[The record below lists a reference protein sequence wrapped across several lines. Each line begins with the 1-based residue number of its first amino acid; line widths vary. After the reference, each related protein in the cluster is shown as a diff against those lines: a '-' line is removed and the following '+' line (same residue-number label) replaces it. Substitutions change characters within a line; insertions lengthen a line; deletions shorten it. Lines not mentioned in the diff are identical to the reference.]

1 MNSFA
6 RLAGCLT
13 LANASWLILLP
24 AALSVVTFA
33 QPRSAAA
40 ADPTFVGILALA
52 ADPLVA
58 KDLGLSDDVVKQLND
73 LIAQREEDVQSLVLE
88 IKDLPPADRDP
99 KLASYVAESEKLGLA
114 LLTAEQQTKLK
125 QARVRKLGMKGLLD
139 KSIAE
144 QVGLTDS
151 QRGKID
157 VMHQLFANKTATLPQ
172 AEVDAARIEL
182 EKGILALLDN
192 DQRVKWEGMTG
203 RVVDLT
209 QAGPA
214 PGAGPPGGPPSRGG
228 FGREG
233 LSRDG
238 MSRSGTPAAGSTNA
252 SVGLKAENGEVK
264 LKFQFR
270 YTPWKEVIDWFA
282 QQSDFSLVTENYP
295 TGTFNYSDSRAYTP
309 AQSLDLLNS
318 VLLTKGYRLVRKE
331 RMLFL
336 LSAEDQ
342 LPDTFVSR
350 VDESELDKKGEFEI
364 VQCMFQ
370 LNKIT
375 AEEAEA
381 EIRKLVSP
389 QGKVVVLPKARQ
401 LVVTETVGTLRQIR
415 KNIQAIENPAIPK
428 DETTVV
434 VRLETL
440 RPSEFMAQARTSLNI
455 PENQYA
461 TADGSLR
468 ISVDELGMRLLVT
481 GKPERIAKVE
491 EIRKLI
497 DSDSGSLVEGSGAPL
512 EQPQLVIYS
521 VQKADPAAVLQIL
534 QTLLAG
540 EPDVRLTV
548 DPKTGNLVAL
558 CRPSQHATIRATLD
572 EMQRDATQ
580 VEVIKLRRID
590 PQAAVLQINKLFGGG
605 DQPAPNAPKVEADTT
620 NMQLLIRANAPQVA
634 QIRELLQKMGEVGED
649 SPLTQAERTTMRM
662 IPLTGTSARKA
673 VEQLESL
680 WPVVH
685 KNKIRV
691 VTPANRTPRGSGQ
704 FDQPP
709 TEGPNS
715 SDALEQ
721 LEKETEKYRPSSSR
735 AVPAPAGQVPVSDRT
750 TKSSARGQ
758 TQAYFVSQPLPA
770 VETKQPEAAPAEANQ
785 PETTQP
791 EAAPTTTTQPGD
803 NVAEKPAEEAP
814 AGPVSKPGAE
824 VVITVTPN
832 GIFIVSEDLDAL
844 DKMEEMLRQVADNQV
859 SGSKEL
865 AIYYLKYAKAQVAA
879 TLLQE
884 MLSGAPAPSDGGG
897 GSLMGDIAANMM
909 GDMGG
914 GGLLGGLLGMGGG
927 GSSGAVVSAGSATI
941 TPDIR
946 LNSLM
951 VQATPRD
958 HERIEE
964 ILQFIDKPAG
974 PEAVQTAAAPRF
986 IPVYNSTADS
996 IATVVR
1002 QVYAGRMAADASGG
1016 GQQRQPSPEDFIR
1029 ALRGGRGGRGGG
1041 NDQAARGEET
1051 KMTVGVDTRTN
1062 SLIVSAPDYLFEEV
1076 KALVAQL
1083 DTAELA
1089 SDETVRVVSLRAA
1102 NADVITRSLAQ
1113 VYGESIT
1120 SSKTSTS
1127 DTGSSSRPSSSR
1139 SSSNSSRSS
1148 SNSSRGGSSSQGR
1161 SPQASGGD
1169 FRQQMQMIQALQGGG
1184 GRGGG
1189 GRGGFGG
1196 GGGRGGR

>member
-1 MNSFA
+1 
-6 RLAGCLT
+6 
-13 LANASWLILLP
+13 
-24 AALSVVTFA
+24 
-33 QPRSAAA
+33 
-40 ADPTFVGILALA
+40 
-52 ADPLVA
+52 
-58 KDLGLSDDVVKQLND
+58 
-73 LIAQREEDVQSLVLE
+73 
-88 IKDLPPADRDP
+88 
-99 KLASYVAESEKLGLA
+99 
-114 LLTAEQQTKLK
+114 
-125 QARVRKLGMKGLLD
+125 
-139 KSIAE
+139 
-144 QVGLTDS
+144 
-151 QRGKID
+151 
-157 VMHQLFANKTATLPQ
+157 MHQLFANKTATLPQ

-203 RVVDLT
+203 RVVDLA

-214 PGAGPPGGPPSRGG
+214 TGAGPPGGPPSRGG
-228 FGREG
+228 FSREGGREG
-233 LSRDG
+233 FSREGGRDG

-282 QQSDFSLVTENYP
+282 QQSDYSLVTDNYP

-309 AQSLDLLNS
+309 AEALDLLNS
-318 VLLTKGYRLVRKE
+318 VLLTKDYRLVRKE
-331 RMLFL
+331 RALFL
-336 LSAEDQ
+336 AHKDDVV
-342 LPDTFVSR
+342 PDSFAPR
-350 VDESELDKKGEFEI
+350 ILEADLDKRGEFEI

-375 AEEAEA
+375 AEDAEA
-381 EIRKLVSP
+381 EIRKLVAP
-389 QGKVVVLPKARQ
+389 YGKVIVLSKARQ
-401 LVVTETVGTLRQIR
+401 LVVTEYVGTLKQIR
-415 KNIQAIENPAIPK
+415 TAIQAIENPAVPK

-455 PENQYA
+455 PENQFA

-481 GKPERIAKVE
+481 GKPERIEKVE

-497 DSDSGSLVEGSGAPL
+497 DSDSGSLTDGNATPL

-521 VQKADPAAVLQIL
+521 VQKADPAAVLQVL
-534 QTLLAG
+534 QVLLAG
-540 EPDVRLTV
+540 QPDTRLTIE
-548 DPKTGNLVAL
+548 PKSGNLVAL

-662 IPLTGTSARKA
+662 IPLTGSSARKA

-721 LEKETEKYRPSSSR
+721 LERETEKYRPSSSR

-750 TKSSARGQ
+750 TKAPARGQ

-770 VETKQPEAAPAEANQ
+770 VETNQPEAAQ
-785 PETTQP
+785 PQ
-791 EAAPTTTTQPGD
+791 AAPATTTQPD
-803 NVAEKPAEEAP
+803 DTAAEKPAEEAP

-914 GGLLGGLLGMGGG
+914 GGLLGGVLGMGGG

-951 VQATPRD
+951 VQATSRD

-1029 ALRGGRGGRGGG
+1029 ALRGGRGGRGG

-1113 VYGESIT
+1113 VYGDSIT

-1127 DTGSSSRPSSSR
+1127 DTGSSSRSSTSR

-1148 SNSSRGGSSSQGR
+1148 SNSSRGSSSSQGR

-1184 GRGGG
+1184 GGG

-1196 GGGRGGR
+1196 GGSRGGFGGGGFGGGRGGR